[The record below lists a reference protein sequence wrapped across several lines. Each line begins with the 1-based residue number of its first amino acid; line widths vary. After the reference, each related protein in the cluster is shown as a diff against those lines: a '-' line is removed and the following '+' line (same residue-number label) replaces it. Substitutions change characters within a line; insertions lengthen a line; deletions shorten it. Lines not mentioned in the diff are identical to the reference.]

1 MTLETW
7 LAFFVACWVI
17 SLSPGAGA
25 IASMS
30 CGLQYGFWR
39 GYWNAIG
46 LQLALVLQ
54 IAVVAAGVGA
64 VLATSELA
72 FGLIKWFGVCY
83 LLWLA
88 WKQWQAQPEA
98 LDDSAAPR
106 PIGRPLSLVLRGFLV
121 NASNPK
127 AIVFILAVL
136 PQFLDP
142 QRPLLLQ
149 YSACCVRRVSSAWST
164 AALPP
169 CSPGRR
175 PCWRPFGAPRHERG
189 GSDARMDRRR
199 CLPARSQGSGDQVR
213 PQTQVRGAAGRRAEP
228 GQAGI
233 RLRATD
239 RRAERAGCRGRLS
252 GRACRAR

>member
-1 MTLETW
+1 MSLEAW
-7 LAFFVACWVI
+7 LAFLVASWVI

-54 IAVVAAGVGA
+54 IAVVAAGLGA
-64 VLATSELA
+64 VLATSSLA
-72 FGLIKWFGVCY
+72 FSLIKWFGVAY

-88 WKQWQAQPEA
+88 CKQWQALPQA

-106 PIGRPLSLVLRGFLV
+106 PIGRPLSLVLRGFVV

-142 QRPLLLQ
+142 SKPLMLQ
-149 YSACCVRRVSSAWST
+149 YVEMAATMVAVDLLVMAGYTGLAARVLRLLRTPRQQRLVNRSFAT
-164 AALPP
+164 MFAAAAALLATVK
-169 CSPGRR
+169 R
-175 PCWRPFGAPRHERG
+175 
-189 GSDARMDRRR
+189 
-199 CLPARSQGSGDQVR
+199 
-213 PQTQVRGAAGRRAEP
+213 AAA
-228 GQAGI
+228 
-233 RLRATD
+233 
-239 RRAERAGCRGRLS
+239 
-252 GRACRAR
+252 